1 MSGGIREGEQSKR
14 ERIEKW
20 RLKIFAKHMVFN
32 WRFVMNK
39 KRRREIMSTINMAEK
54 IQKEFEDVQGPVNKE
69 QKDQLMSKLN
79 KLLKIVSDIL
89 SDEEYS
95 FYNMPDGLQE
105 SDNGIVSQEA
115 QENLGEAVNSLYE
128 AITLLNDGFIN
139 DDAIDAIIDA
149 IIYMEDSV

>member
-1 MSGGIREGEQSKR
+1 
-14 ERIEKW
+14 
-20 RLKIFAKHMVFN
+20 MVFN
-32 WRFVMNK
+32 WRLVMNK

-54 IQKEFEDVQGPVNKE
+54 IQKEFEDVQGHVNKE

-128 AITLLNDGFIN
+128 AIILLNDGLVN
-139 DDAIDAIIDA
+139 DDTIDAIIDA

>member
-1 MSGGIREGEQSKR
+1 ME
-14 ERIEKW
+14 
-20 RLKIFAKHMVFN
+20 FN

-39 KRRREIMSTINMAEK
+39 KRRREIMGAISIAEK
-54 IQKEFEDVQGPVNKE
+54 IQKEFEDIQGHVNKE
-69 QKDQLMSKLN
+69 QKDQLMIKLN

-128 AITLLNDGFIN
+128 AITLLDYGFIN
-139 DDAIDAIIDA
+139 DDTIDAIIDA

>member
-1 MSGGIREGEQSKR
+1 
-14 ERIEKW
+14 
-20 RLKIFAKHMVFN
+20 MVFN

-39 KRRREIMSTINMAEK
+39 KRRREIMGAISIAEK
-54 IQKEFEDVQGPVNKE
+54 IQKEFEDVQEAVNKE
-69 QKDQLMSKLN
+69 QVDQFMRELN

-89 SDEEYS
+89 SEEEYS
-95 FYNMPDGLQE
+95 FNNMPDGLQE

-128 AITLLNDGFIN
+128 AITLLSNGSVN
-139 DDAIDAIIDA
+139 DDTIDTVIDA

>member
-1 MSGGIREGEQSKR
+1 
-14 ERIEKW
+14 
-20 RLKIFAKHMVFN
+20 
-32 WRFVMNK
+32 MNK

-69 QKDQLMSKLN
+69 QKDQFMIKLN

-105 SDNGIVSQEA
+105 SDNGIISQEA
-115 QENLGEAVNSLYE
+115 QENLGEAVDSLYE
-128 AITLLNDGFIN
+128 AITLLNDGLVN
-139 DDAIDAIIDA
+139 DDTIDAIIDA

>member
-1 MSGGIREGEQSKR
+1 
-14 ERIEKW
+14 
-20 RLKIFAKHMVFN
+20 
-32 WRFVMNK
+32 MN
-39 KRRREIMSTINMAEK
+39 TINMAEK
-54 IQKEFEDVQGPVNKE
+54 IQKEFEEVQGPTNKE
-69 QKDQLMSKLN
+69 QVDQFMSKLN

-95 FYNMPDGLQE
+95 FNNMPDGLQE

-128 AITLLNDGFIN
+128 AITLLNDGIIN
-139 DDAIDAIIDA
+139 DDTIDTIIDA

>member
-1 MSGGIREGEQSKR
+1 
-14 ERIEKW
+14 
-20 RLKIFAKHMVFN
+20 MVFN

-69 QKDQLMSKLN
+69 QKDQLMIKLN

-128 AITLLNDGFIN
+128 AITLLDYGFIN
-139 DDAIDAIIDA
+139 DDTIDAIIDA
-149 IIYMEDSV
+149 VIYMEDSV

>member
-1 MSGGIREGEQSKR
+1 
-14 ERIEKW
+14 
-20 RLKIFAKHMVFN
+20 
-32 WRFVMNK
+32 MNK

-69 QKDQLMSKLN
+69 QKDQLMIKLN

-128 AITLLNDGFIN
+128 AITLLDYGFIN
-139 DDAIDAIIDA
+139 DDTIDAIIDA
-149 IIYMEDSV
+149 VIYMEDSV

>member
-1 MSGGIREGEQSKR
+1 
-14 ERIEKW
+14 
-20 RLKIFAKHMVFN
+20 MVFN

-39 KRRREIMSTINMAEK
+39 KRRREIMGAISIAEK
-54 IQKEFEDVQGPVNKE
+54 IQKEFEEVQGTANKG
-69 QKDQLMSKLN
+69 QIDQFMSKLN
-79 KLLKIVSDIL
+79 KLFKIVSNIL

-95 FYNMPDGLQE
+95 FNNMPEGLQE

-128 AITLLNDGFIN
+128 AITLLSNGSVN
-139 DDAIDAIIDA
+139 DDTIDAIIDA